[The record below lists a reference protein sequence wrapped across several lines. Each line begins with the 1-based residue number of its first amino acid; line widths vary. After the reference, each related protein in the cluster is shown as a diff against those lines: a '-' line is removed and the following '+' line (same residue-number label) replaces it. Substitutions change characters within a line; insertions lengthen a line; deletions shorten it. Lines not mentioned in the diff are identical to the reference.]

1 MKPTTDLE
9 IITLDILS
17 HQKQP
22 RQMKSKQQTTFTLKM
37 DSPQA
42 TISKERNFDNHP
54 YHKQQQQE
62 QELLQHDKNNGVTK
76 KCKNCKSFSYP
87 QHANKLYNGNLFL
100 RNKIL
105 LTWRAFLVLDH
116 CFI

>member
-42 TISKERNFDNHP
+42 TRSKERNFDNHP

-76 KCKNCKSFSYP
+76 KCKNRKSLQGLFGLRSLFYLE
-87 QHANKLYNGNLFL
+87 QHCIK
-100 RNKIL
+100 
-105 LTWRAFLVLDH
+105 
-116 CFI
+116 